1 MARSVVS
8 MVAGGVLLGAAV
20 LGGVVSGGS
29 PAQAAS
35 LTEEERVAG
44 LWYADRLGFDELQ
57 AQGAT
62 GAGVKIAVIDVAI
75 NPDIPELAGAN
86 ITVKGGYCAYPE
98 TGKTVPAVSDDPE
111 RASHGTDV
119 VAMLVGNGVAGDGG
133 PGTRGIA
140 PEAEV
145 WFYATGMPGE
155 EATDET
161 AGCEK
166 YDASRGVFYED
177 TDAEYLS
184 DDYFLGSAG
193 AYAAWNAVRD
203 GADIVVYS
211 NVGDDISGWATALTE
226 GLRSGVPFVV
236 GTHNPDGDIESQL
249 LRRFPF
255 VLNGVVSVSG
265 VDFEGNL
272 LNGGG
277 ITAGID
283 GEAEGS
289 NNLGFLSAGSSVL
302 TPSSTDG
309 WEPKNSFGTSLA
321 TPLVAGTLALGLQ
334 KFPEATANQVLHAM
348 IRTTGADGLH
358 EPRWSGKQLGYG
370 IAMPLSLIEIDPT
383 SFPDENPFFVM
394 SPDDPR
400 CLDPGDTSAAAPTSM
415 EKCAW
420 AAYPTSD
427 VVWPSGPEVP
437 GGTTEVGQA
446 KAPGWVPIAI
456 VGGAVLIAGLI
467 ATAIVVPIAVSR
479 SRKRAAGV
487 VSRGRVSDG
496 A

>member
-1 MARSVVS
+1 MSWKHGLAFSLVFVVLS
-8 MVAGGVLLGAAV
+8 MLSSGASA
-20 LGGVVSGGS
+20 
-29 PAQAAS
+29 AQAAS
-35 LTEEERVAG
+35 LTDEERVAG

-75 NPDIPELAGAN
+75 NPDVPELAGAN

-98 TGKTVPAVSDDPE
+98 TGETVPAVSDDPE

-133 PGTRGIA
+133 PGTRGIV

-145 WFYATGMPGE
+145 RFYATGMPGE

-177 TDAEYLS
+177 TNAEYLS

-358 EPRWSGKQLGYG
+358 EPSWSGKQLGYG
-370 IAMPLSLIEIDPT
+370 IAMPLSLIEVDPT

-400 CLDPGDTSAAAPTSM
+400 CVSRSEPGTPAPTEMERCDWAALPTAETVWPNGESTSGEPKKPVPDNASTGMAVIVVVVGILLLGGIAAAIIT
-415 EKCAW
+415 
-420 AAYPTSD
+420 
-427 VVWPSGPEVP
+427 
-437 GGTTEVGQA
+437 
-446 KAPGWVPIAI
+446 PIAI
-456 VGGAVLIAGLI
+456 
-467 ATAIVVPIAVSR
+467 SR
-479 SRKRAAGV
+479 SKKLQTNQTSTEVTNSEVRNG
-487 VSRGRVSDG
+487 
-496 A
+496 